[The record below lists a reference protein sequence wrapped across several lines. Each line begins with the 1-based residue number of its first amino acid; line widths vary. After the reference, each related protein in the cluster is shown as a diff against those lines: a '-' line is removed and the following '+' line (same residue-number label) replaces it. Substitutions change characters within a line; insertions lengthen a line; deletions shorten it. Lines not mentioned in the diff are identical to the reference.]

1 MVKVIKMILRKLTE
15 EEINKIAE
23 ENYNLSNKDIVSS
36 NEELEKIINRE
47 KEEERQIRIEKY
59 LQNPTVPEIHR
70 QYN

>member
-1 MVKVIKMILRKLTE
+1 MILRKLTS
-15 EEINKIAE
+15 EEIERIAN
-23 ENYNLSNKDIVSS
+23 ENADMSITEIESYNDILD
-36 NEELEKIINRE
+36 EQINME

>member
-1 MVKVIKMILRKLTE
+1 MILRKLTE